1 MLVDCLMFSLCF
13 EIQMDM
19 SCLLLYFV
27 ILFDAVACM
36 VCFPAVSLF
45 GLMYIAWFSDPI
57 QVTEEERESKCW
69 WINQARKDGC
79 FFQKVGEYQLTYFSA
94 TSCLISKFFTSICS
108 GGAAASN
115 GSKGASTKS
124 SQKAKDGNKSKGSKA
139 NSKSEDKVSRKSKDG
154 TPKSGSSKSI
164 VAAKKMSN
172 KLKNTD
178 TSKTI
183 DCYVNRLLKQNQ

>member
-1 MLVDCLMFSLCF
+1 MKQLGYVLHLFDFLSIKNVLVDCLMFSLCF

-69 WINQARKDGC
+69 
-79 FFQKVGEYQLTYFSA
+79 
-94 TSCLISKFFTSICS
+94 
-108 GGAAASN
+108 
-115 GSKGASTKS
+115 
-124 SQKAKDGNKSKGSKA
+124 
-139 NSKSEDKVSRKSKDG
+139 
-154 TPKSGSSKSI
+154 
-164 VAAKKMSN
+164 
-172 KLKNTD
+172 
-178 TSKTI
+178 
-183 DCYVNRLLKQNQ
+183 